1 MLVLPGIEVTTAD
14 GHLVALFDPDQVL
27 ELEDFARPASLEL
40 ITLADRSERSRR
52 SMADLINDVAQR
64 GGLTILAHVDTD
76 VTGSRPNPASI
87 NDILSQP
94 GLTAIE
100 YIDQTNVHWFS
111 DADPDN
117 VRRQAWVNRTRALGE
132 NGRLARVMS
141 SDAHDPALVGLD
153 EPRKVLT
160 RLRLDELNFVAV
172 RNALAH
178 YPDARCRLEVELPPA
193 YSQLVSARFEG
204 GFLDGVSI
212 DFSPNLTCII
222 GGRGSGKSTAL
233 RAITYA
239 LGADIDDEID
249 GHDNMPDYTEV
260 KFIDALGSERVAGRR
275 RLGRPFDIEDEDAA
289 IALDFKDIE
298 QNAGPELQSEDSNQP
313 TKTAVFLD
321 QFVDFSDVIVMEAA
335 ASTALAENAAAIQR
349 TSGATEALQKL
360 RKERTELERS
370 LEVATKANLLKVAD
384 FAQALAKEMPFREHL
399 EHQLDATTRPSFS
412 AVPELD
418 REAALYRVDLSKR
431 PAADHVP
438 GADGIRSRLR
448 NYAKRVAEIQG
459 TASTELATALAPVLA
474 SLASWAKTQASW
486 EERIDERRAE
496 LKKAGLELQV
506 RQLDSI
512 RSRLAAIESEERRF
526 TKSQTDFRA
535 ERQRRK
541 QLLADLRQ
549 TRERRRMLRSAEA
562 DRLLRALSR
571 PGAARVSVAWRPE
584 GMRGEWAEW
593 LGRVFNLR
601 TPRKERLAT
610 IVSPGGL
617 AEIVWKG
624 KPESLMAIGKPGEAF
639 VESLTEARRI
649 HEELFTYDA
658 LFELECREL
667 PDKPEIFVHWPGEP
681 PGRGRPLHDLSLGQA
696 RSVLLGFVLASTD
709 NAPLILDQPE
719 DHLDGPFIAETVVGY
734 LHGAKER
741 RQVII
746 ATHSANLTV
755 LGDAELVI
763 PFFAR
768 GGRAETEDA
777 GAVDAER
784 TREQVL
790 RLLEGGREAYRQR
803 GQRYGLRFTT

>member
-1 MLVLPGIEVTTAD
+1 MVAAASAHDVSVLGVTDHNTCANVRAALALAPEGMLVLPGIEVTTAD

-298 QNAGPELQSEDSNQP
+298 QNA
-313 TKTAVFLD
+313 A
-321 QFVDFSDVIVMEAA
+321 
-335 ASTALAENAAAIQR
+335 
-349 TSGATEALQKL
+349 
-360 RKERTELERS
+360 
-370 LEVATKANLLKVAD
+370 
-384 FAQALAKEMPFREHL
+384 
-399 EHQLDATTRPSFS
+399 
-412 AVPELD
+412 
-418 REAALYRVDLSKR
+418 
-431 PAADHVP
+431 
-438 GADGIRSRLR
+438 
-448 NYAKRVAEIQG
+448 
-459 TASTELATALAPVLA
+459 
-474 SLASWAKTQASW
+474 
-486 EERIDERRAE
+486 
-496 LKKAGLELQV
+496 
-506 RQLDSI
+506 
-512 RSRLAAIESEERRF
+512 
-526 TKSQTDFRA
+526 
-535 ERQRRK
+535 
-541 QLLADLRQ
+541 
-549 TRERRRMLRSAEA
+549 
-562 DRLLRALSR
+562 
-571 PGAARVSVAWRPE
+571 
-584 GMRGEWAEW
+584 
-593 LGRVFNLR
+593 
-601 TPRKERLAT
+601 
-610 IVSPGGL
+610 
-617 AEIVWKG
+617 
-624 KPESLMAIGKPGEAF
+624 
-639 VESLTEARRI
+639 
-649 HEELFTYDA
+649 
-658 LFELECREL
+658 
-667 PDKPEIFVHWPGEP
+667 
-681 PGRGRPLHDLSLGQA
+681 
-696 RSVLLGFVLASTD
+696 
-709 NAPLILDQPE
+709 
-719 DHLDGPFIAETVVGY
+719 
-734 LHGAKER
+734 
-741 RQVII
+741 
-746 ATHSANLTV
+746 
-755 LGDAELVI
+755 
-763 PFFAR
+763 
-768 GGRAETEDA
+768 
-777 GAVDAER
+777 
-784 TREQVL
+784 
-790 RLLEGGREAYRQR
+790 
-803 GQRYGLRFTT
+803 